1 MQRFFLS
8 YAWPGNV
15 RQLESCMEYAVI
27 VCGDGE
33 IRMEHLPEEL
43 QGLSDNGERTD
54 AAEASAAGAPH
65 GLKADIQAMERDY
78 ILRVLKE
85 TGGNKTK
92 AMEVLGISR
101 RTFYKKWKLYGLD
114 KEPSIK

>member
-1 MQRFFLS
+1 
-8 YAWPGNV
+8 
-15 RQLESCMEYAVI
+15 
-27 VCGDGE
+27 
-33 IRMEHLPEEL
+33 
-43 QGLSDNGERTD
+43 
-54 AAEASAAGAPH
+54 
-65 GLKADIQAMERDY
+65 MERDY

-114 KEPSIK
+114 KESSIK

>member
-1 MQRFFLS
+1 
-8 YAWPGNV
+8 
-15 RQLESCMEYAVI
+15 
-27 VCGDGE
+27 
-33 IRMEHLPEEL
+33 MEHLPEEL
-43 QGLSDNGERTD
+43 QGFPAEGDGTD

-65 GLKADIQAMERDY
+65 SLKADIQAMERDY